1 MQNSAFCSF
10 HAEPNHLVPLALFQ
24 LRLREGSHPMLE
36 LTAVVICIGIASS
49 VLYPVPLIMRLSAWR
64 NLDRNDEQAIVL
76 VLSLRSLHL
85 FWSINSC
92 MCVVFYVI
100 FVTRFRR
107 TLLFILCFCKR
118 PRRAGGAPRE
128 TEPNHASA
136 EHDIDLCDCGCGC
149 ASWPCC
155 DGCVHHGS
163 YIVAESQN
171 VEEEEEGSAE
181 GRQNYTAHDCDLQGR
196 AAQNEAAEAWRQQN
210 HGAGRL
216 SDERATKDEKRQ
228 ELHRQEV
235 CDCNSSSDDA
245 IGGYSCVRS
254 VEQSAQKSRRWRGRR
269 KFTPNQTQ
277 TESTGPDE
285 NRGLIRRSS
294 DEYLNKRWQ
303 PLHCQELY
311 YGRKSNSDSNV
322 RVDESKSERQNFTPL
337 IKQAAQLNS
346 VWLDENQSFSCRSSP
361 GESVKE
367 RRLPSLHFQELQCS
381 TYTTSDSN
389 VRYWEKSERPRKS
402 TANRTAQVGSAG
414 QQENRQ
420 SSSRPSDEDVK
431 EPRHELRCRSYT
443 IGNSD
448 EKDGKP
454 EPWKPAGRMV
464 APMHSDSARLQ
475 ENPSYGRSSGQKISK
490 RWWQLRHQELRYT
503 ISDSYERD
511 GKPDWPETVASL
523 RRIGSTRPD
532 DNFSLPFVENRMS
545 ERCPS
550 SQENRTT
557 PRSSDPKNGN
567 EARRSKP
574 DDTKKSRGFSHHFG
588 SKRNSKRPHSSRCLR
603 QEKMS
608 NTKRSP
614 RNEKDKPRSSAL
626 PKNKP
631 GNGSGFSD
639 AAKNV
644 RMSQSSPG
652 RGIGMTLFAR
662 SVSPSRLVVTKE
674 QVGIYETAL

>member
-1 MQNSAFCSF
+1 
-10 HAEPNHLVPLALFQ
+10 
-24 LRLREGSHPMLE
+24 MLE

-64 NLDRNDEQAIVL
+64 NLERNDEQAIIW

-85 FWSINSC
+85 FWAINSC

-100 FVTRFRR
+100 FVTHFRR
-107 TLLFILCFCKR
+107 TLLFILCFCKW

-136 EHDIDLCDCGCGC
+136 EHEIDLCDCGCGC
-149 ASWPCC
+149 ASWPCW

-181 GRQNYTAHDCDLQGR
+181 GRQDYTAHDCDLQGQ
-196 AAQNEAAEAWRQQN
+196 AAQNEAAEAWLQQN
-210 HGAGRL
+210 HDAGCL
-216 SDERATKDEKRQ
+216 FDESATKDEKEQ
-228 ELHRQEV
+228 ELHRQVV
-235 CDCNSSSDDA
+235 CDCSSSSDDA
-245 IGGYSCVRS
+245 ICGDSCVRD
-254 VEQSAQKSRRWRGRR
+254 VQQSAEKRRRWRGRR

-277 TESTGPDE
+277 TESTGPNE

-294 DEYLNKRWQ
+294 DEYLNKRRQ
-303 PLHCQELY
+303 PLHRQELY

-322 RVDESKSERQNFTPL
+322 RDDEMKSELQNFTPL

-346 VWLDENQSFSCRSSP
+346 VWLDENQSFSGRSSQ

-367 RRLPSLHFQELQCS
+367 RRLPPLHLQELRCS

-402 TANRTAQVGSAG
+402 TANRTAQVDSTG
-414 QQENRQ
+414 QQENHQ
-420 SSSRPSDEDVK
+420 SRSSDEDVK
-431 EPRHELRCRSYT
+431 EPRQELRCRSYT
-443 IGNSD
+443 ISDPD

-454 EPWKPAGRMV
+454 EPWEPAGRMV
-464 APMHSDSARLQ
+464 ARMHSNSARLQ
-475 ENPSYGRSSGQKISK
+475 ENPSYGRSSSEKISK
-490 RWWQLRHQELRYT
+490 RWWQLRHQELHYT
-503 ISDSYERD
+503 ISDSSERD
-511 GKPDWPETVASL
+511 GKPDWPETMAYNSL

-532 DNFSLPFVENRMS
+532 DNFSLLFVENRMS

-550 SQENRTT
+550 SQENRTA

-567 EARRSKP
+567 EGRRSKP
-574 DDTKKSRGFSHHFG
+574 DATEKSRGFFHHFG
-588 SKRNSKRPHSSRCLR
+588 SKRNSNRPHSSRCLR
-603 QEKMS
+603 QEKVFSM
-608 NTKRSP
+608 KRSP
-614 RNEKDKPRSSAL
+614 RNEKHKPRSSAL

-639 AAKNV
+639 AAKDV
-644 RMSQSSPG
+644 RMLQSSPG
-652 RGIGMTLFAR
+652 RGIRMTLLAR